1 MTGMK
6 LLFEQIAAEED
17 DLRESSQLRM
27 RVRASLLK
35 LELPEQRVRPF
46 GVRRGAAFAAALAV
60 AASIAFLAWP
70 KQKSPQLSAQ
80 FGNSAQPASVGAW
93 FSAPATE
100 SVPLDFSDG
109 TRIDLTAGSRA
120 RLVALEPTSVT
131 LAIESGRARV
141 HVVHRPHATWQ
152 LSTGPFT
159 VHVTGTRFTVGWNPE
174 QDTFELELTE
184 GSVELSGCIFGQA
197 QRVSAGQIVRAS
209 CKRGEVSIT
218 RRGDNELGLAPTAA
232 PLSGATVGATAVAS
246 GSGPEPAAPAA
257 SSPAPGVVALSDLP
271 LEPPANSAKA
281 GAAIGGT
288 AGTDPERRAEIGPSW
303 QSLARSGKY
312 REAFVTANRNGFE
325 SECSNASASELVLL
339 GDAAR
344 YAGDSRKSEYALK
357 RLRQLFPGTKRAAE
371 GAFALGRLS
380 FDTLGSY
387 AQAAQWFRTYLREQP
402 TGSLTREARGRLL
415 EALQRSGDEQ
425 AATAAAELYL
435 RDYPDGPYARLA
447 RRIAN
452 PDRTP

>member
-17 DLRESSQLRM
+17 HLREKSQLR
-27 RVRASLLK
+27 VRARANLLA
-35 LELPEQRVRPF
+35 LELPEQRFRQF
-46 GVRRGAAFAAALAV
+46 GVRRSAALAAALAV

-80 FGNSAQPASVGAW
+80 FGNLAQPASVGAW

-100 SVPLDFSDG
+100 SVPLNFSDG

-141 HVVHRPHATWQ
+141 HVVHKPNATWQ

-209 CKRGEVSIT
+209 CKRGQVSIT
-218 RRGDNELGLAPTAA
+218 RRAEDELGLVPTAA
-232 PLSGATVGATAVAS
+232 PISSSSGAA
-246 GSGPEPAAPAA
+246 PEPSATAA
-257 SSPAPGVVALSDLP
+257 SSPAPGVVALNDLP

-281 GAAIGGT
+281 GAAT
-288 AGTDPERRAEIGPSW
+288 SGTDPARRAELGLSW
-303 QSLARSGKY
+303 QSLAKSGKY
-312 REAFVTANRNGFE
+312 REAFVTANSNGFE

-344 YAGDSRKSEYALK
+344 YAGEGRKSEYALK

-402 TGSLTREARGRLL
+402 AGALTREARGRLI

-425 AATAAAELYL
+425 AAMAAAELYL

-447 RRIAN
+447 RRIAVGH
-452 PDRTP
+452 PTP

>member
-6 LLFEQIAAEED
+6 SLFEQIAAEQD
-17 DLRESSQLRM
+17 DLREKSQLRV
-27 RVRASLLK
+27 RVRANLLK
-35 LELPEQRVRPF
+35 LELPEHRLWQF
-46 GVRRGAAFAAALAV
+46 GVWKSAALAAALAV
-60 AASIAFLAWP
+60 VASIAFIAWP
-70 KQKSPQLSAQ
+70 KQKAPPLSAQ
-80 FGNSAQPASVGAW
+80 FGNSAEPASVGAW
-93 FSAPATE
+93 FSAPAAE
-100 SVPLDFSDG
+100 SVPLNFSDG

-120 RLVALEPTSVT
+120 RLVALEPSSVT

-197 QRVSAGQIVRAS
+197 QRVSAGQVVRAS
-209 CKRGEVSIT
+209 CKRGQVSIT
-218 RRGDNELGLAPTAA
+218 RSGSAELGLAPT
-232 PLSGATVGATAVAS
+232 VGAVSSSSNALL
-246 GSGPEPAAPAA
+246 EPGAPAA

-271 LEPPANSAKA
+271 MEPTVNSAKA
-281 GAAIGGT
+281 GVATSGT
-288 AGTDPERRAEIGPSW
+288 VSTEPPRRAELGLSW
-303 QSLARSGKY
+303 QSLAKSGKY
-312 REAFVTANRNGFE
+312 REAFATANSNGFE
-325 SECSNASASELVLL
+325 NECSKASASELVLL

-344 YAGDSRKSEYALK
+344 YAGDAQKSAYALK
-357 RLRQLFPGTKRAAE
+357 RLRQLFPGTQRAAE

-402 TGSLTREARGRLL
+402 AGSLTREARGRLI
-415 EALQRSGDEQ
+415 EALQRSGDQQ
-425 AATAAAELYL
+425 AAIAAAELYL

-447 RRIAN
+447 RRIT
-452 PDRTP
+452 RTDPAP